1 MYYNRGGLERK
12 VIHDQRHE
20 ARAESRHVPATPA
33 KYTRSVRMA
42 VVIASP
48 IGDLPR
54 LERTSMLVERHQ
66 PCKRCNKTLTSMC
79 QTMGSEW
86 AIRSSQKQKRKEKA
100 GKGV

>member
-1 MYYNRGGLERK
+1 M
-12 VIHDQRHE
+12 HDHRHE

-33 KYTRSVRMA
+33 KDSRSVRMA

-54 LERTSMLVERHQ
+54 LERTSTPVERHQ
-66 PCKRCNKTLTSMC
+66 PCKRRGKTLTSVC
-79 QTMGSEW
+79 QTMGSEG

-100 GKGV
+100 GKRSEPASNADQQLQ